1 MELNRTRHRNN
12 QPLLVSMNIFK
23 KLKSL
28 IPQKKEQESYIEICD
43 LVLNRIQQK
52 KKDLGIRP
60 FELSKEEWA
69 QVLNDIAFGFKCKK
83 DKVLLKSPA
92 RKKQR
97 ENKVKRS
104 FDLFEKYFKD
114 L

>member
-1 MELNRTRHRNN
+1 
-12 QPLLVSMNIFK
+12 MNIFK

-28 IPQKKEQESYIEICD
+28 IPQKKEQECYIEICD
-43 LVLNRIQQK
+43 LVLSIIQQK

-60 FELSKEEWA
+60 FDLSKEEWA
-69 QVLNDIAFGFKCKK
+69 QVLNDIEFGFKCKK
-83 DKVLLKSPA
+83 SKILLKSPA

-97 ENKVKRS
+97 EKKVKRS
-104 FDLFEKYFKD
+104 FDLFEKYLKD